1 MKAGSVTRRC
11 TCRNPK
17 TGLLYGV
24 NCPQLK
30 KKGHATWSIRQ
41 ELNSTTNGERRIFR
55 RRGYATAEEA
65 QTALDQV
72 RALLAIPGE
81 DDAEGIENI
90 SALLAHVCANKE
102 PIPGYEE
109 TRKRLH
115 AGRVLTNS
123 ITVGE
128 WLDQWMAEEN
138 GEHRK
143 ATNVSYESHVRLY
156 LKPHLANIRLNRL
169 QVGHVVKMFQAIE
182 DHNEKIEANN
192 ADREVLKLQIRQT
205 HRRAEKKQLRH
216 KLAELQPHRKP
227 VGPSSRQR
235 IRATLRA
242 ALNDAIARPELA
254 LTFNAAAHVKITAK
268 RPKPLV
274 WTAERVQ
281 QWQQTGIRP
290 SPVMVWT
297 PEQTGQFLAHV
308 ASDRL
313 YAMWHVFTYRGLRRG
328 EACGLRPE
336 DEDLDAGNLHVA
348 RQLTEVDYEVEESPP
363 KTDAGER
370 TIALDTETVKV
381 LCAHRARQ
389 AAAKLVAGDAWVDSG
404 RVFTQDNGE
413 QLRPSWVTDRFTTLA
428 TEAGLPPIRLHDL
441 RHGAATLALAAKT
454 DLKVVQAMLGH
465 SSITVTSDTYTS
477 VLPDVARE
485 AAEAAARLIPRKP
498 TTTHGHTSG
507 THDSI
512 TRPTGPSTMPQ

>member
-1 MKAGSVTRRC
+1 MKAGSITRRC
-11 TCRNPK
+11 TCRNPE

-41 ELNSTTNGERRIFR
+41 ELAPTTDGERRMFR
-55 RRGYATAEEA
+55 RRGYVTAEEA
-65 QTALDQV
+65 QAALDQV
-72 RALLAIPGE
+72 RALLAIP
-81 DDAEGIENI
+81 DDDDCEGTENI

-102 PIPGYEE
+102 PIPDYEE
-109 TRKRLH
+109 TRKRLRT
-115 AGRVLTNS
+115 GQVLTRS

-128 WLDQWMAEEN
+128 WLDQWMTEER
-138 GEHRK
+138 GQHRK

-156 LKPHLANIRLNRL
+156 LKPHLAAIRLNRL
-169 QVGHVVKMFQAIE
+169 QVGHVVKMFQVIE
-182 DHNEKIEANN
+182 DHNEEIEANN
-192 ADREVLKLQIRQT
+192 ADRKLLELQIRQT
-205 HRRAEKKQLRH
+205 RMRTEKNQLRH
-216 KLAELQPHRKP
+216 KLAGLQPYRKP

-242 ALNDAIARPELA
+242 ALNDAIARPELG

-281 QWQQTGIRP
+281 QWQHTGIRP

-297 PEQTGQFLAHV
+297 PEQTGQFLTHV
-308 ASDRL
+308 ACDRL
-313 YAMWHVFTYRGLRRG
+313 YALWHVLAYRGLRRG
-328 EACGLRPE
+328 EACGLRLE
-336 DEDLDAGNLHVA
+336 DQDLNTGNLHVA
-348 RQLTEVDYEVEESPP
+348 RQLTEVDYQVEESSP

-370 TIALDTETVKV
+370 TIALDTETIKA
-381 LCAHRARQ
+381 LQAHCARQ
-389 AAAKLVAGDAWVDSG
+389 ATAKRAAANAWVDSG
-404 RVFTQDNGE
+404 RVFTGDNGE

-428 TEAGLPPIRLHDL
+428 AEAGLPPIRLHDL

-465 SSITVTSDTYTS
+465 SSLTVTSDTYTS

-485 AAEAAARLIPRKP
+485 AAEASARLIPRTP
-498 TTTHGHTSG
+498 TATHGHTSG
-507 THDSI
+507 TLGSI
-512 TRPTGPSTMPQ
+512 TAPTRPSTMPQ

>member
-1 MKAGSVTRRC
+1 MKAGSITRRC
-11 TCRNPK
+11 TCRNPE

-41 ELNSTTNGERRIFR
+41 ELNPTINGERRMFR
-55 RRGYATAEEA
+55 RRGYATAEDA
-65 QTALDQV
+65 QAALDLV
-72 RALLAIPGE
+72 RALLAIP
-81 DDAEGIENI
+81 DDDDCEGMENI
-90 SALLAHVCANKE
+90 STLLAHVCANKE
-102 PIPGYEE
+102 PIPDYEE
-109 TRKRLH
+109 TKKRLRT
-115 AGRVLTNS
+115 GQVLTGS

-128 WLDQWMAEEN
+128 WLDQWMAEES
-138 GEHRK
+138 GGHRK

-156 LKPHLANIRLNRL
+156 LKPHLANIRLDRL
-169 QVGHVVKMFQAIE
+169 QVGHVIKMFQAIE
-182 DHNEKIEANN
+182 DHNEETEANN
-192 ADREVLKLQIRQT
+192 ADRKLLTVQIRQT
-205 HRRAEKKQLRH
+205 RKRAEKKQLRS
-216 KLAELQPHRKP
+216 KLAALQPHRKP

-242 ALNDAIARPELA
+242 ALNDAIARPELGLA
-254 LTFNAAAHVKITAK
+254 FNAAAHVEITAK

-297 PEQTGQFLAHV
+297 PDQTGQFLAHV
-308 ASDRL
+308 AHDRL
-313 YAMWHVFTYRGLRRG
+313 YAMWHVFIYRGLRRG
-328 EACGLRPE
+328 EACGLRLE
-336 DEDLDAGNLHVA
+336 DQDLNTGNLHVA
-348 RQLTEVDYEVEESPP
+348 RQLTEVDYEVEESDP

-370 TIALDTETVKV
+370 TIALDTQTITV
-381 LCAHRARQ
+381 LQAHHARR
-389 AAAKLVAGDAWVDSG
+389 AAAKFAAADTWVESG
-404 RVFTQDNGE
+404 RVFTQENGE
-413 QLRPSWVTDRFTTLA
+413 QLRPSWVTNRFTTLA

-465 SSITVTSDTYTS
+465 SSYTVTSDTYTS
-477 VLPDVARE
+477 VLPEVARE
-485 AAEAAARLIPRKP
+485 AAEAVARLIPHTP
-498 TTTHGHTSG
+498 APIHGHTSG